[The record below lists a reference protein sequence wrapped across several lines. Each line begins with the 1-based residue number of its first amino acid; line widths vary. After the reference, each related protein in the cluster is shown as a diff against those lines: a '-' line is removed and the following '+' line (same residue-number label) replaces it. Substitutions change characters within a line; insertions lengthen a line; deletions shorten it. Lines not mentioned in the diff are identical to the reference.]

1 MLWMREIDSSL
12 YIDLLNNK
20 KYSVDF
26 LPLNSKKNNGLSEL
40 ARLQGNQKY
49 SHNDVKVATVLYNK
63 SICFAEMDSE
73 NLSLAYA
80 NRSMCLLK
88 MNLYC
93 ECFADI
99 RLAEWKNCLESTLKK
114 LQSRKEKCI
123 QMLQSKAHSTES
135 ASIYE
140 TTELVPFI
148 SSVLKINRSQQYG
161 RMFTCAR
168 DIDIG
173 ETILEEETYVHLVR
187 VFEFNESFGMSYVY
201 KTTNT
206 V

>member
-1 MLWMREIDSSL
+1 MLWMREIDSL
-12 YIDLLNNK
+12 YIDLLKNK

-26 LPLNSKKNNGLSEL
+26 LSLNSKKNNGLSEL

-49 SHNDVKVATVLYNK
+49 SHNDVKGAMVLYNK

-73 NLSLAYA
+73 NLRLA
-80 NRSMCLLK
+80 NRSMFLLK

-93 ECFADI
+93 ECLADI
-99 RLAEWKNCLESTLKK
+99 RLAKWKNCPELTLKK

-123 QMLQSKAHSTES
+123 QMLQSRAHSTAEES

-140 TTELVPFI
+140 ELVPFI
-148 SSVLKINRSQQYG
+148 SSVLKINHSQQYG
-161 RMFTCAR
+161 RIFTCAR

-173 ETILEEETYVHLVR
+173 ETILVEETYVHLVR
-187 VFEFNESFGMSYVY
+187 VFDFNECLCVQ
-201 KTTNT
+201 NNH
-206 V
+206 